1 MKKNFEQAKSDAKKV
16 FFKNRNF
23 LYAKD
28 FLYDF
33 LQDNLIAI
41 DYKEKSDAGR
51 YGSFSDYAK
60 VYHADDI
67 FELIKA
73 NYDGKRGCIQRLS
86 KIFDKW
92 FEAFYYT
99 MKNNGFPADDLWRYF
114 FGQYIED

>member
-1 MKKNFEQAKSDAKKV
+1 MKTFNEKREEAKKV

-23 LYAKD
+23 LYARD

-33 LQDNLIAI
+33 LGDKLIPI
-41 DYKEKSDAGR
+41 EYKEKSDAGR

-86 KIFDKW
+86 KIFDEW
-92 FEAFYYT
+92 FETFYST
-99 MKNNGFPADDLWRYF
+99 MRNNGFPANDLGRLF
-114 FGQYIED
+114 IEQYIEY